1 MDLFLQLPG
10 AIGLFCLQEDL
21 SLVVDLP
28 LHLNNLK
35 EGGEWGALL
44 HQHLSTPTQ
53 KGLKQKGD

>member
-44 HQHLSTPTQ
+44 HQHLSTPT
-53 KGLKQKGD
+53 D